1 MIRQTVFLS
10 AAALMA
16 SSCITTPAIKQ
27 GGDNVALDQAAN
39 VGGPVIRPVRVLED
53 SRCPINAR
61 CIRAGDVRVLIEIVQ
76 PRGKSAAEV
85 SLTKAAQIADGQLT
99 LTNVT
104 PNRGMT
110 NSPGPKPG
118 DYRFSFKF
126 DGGL

>member
-1 MIRQTVFLS
+1 MIRQTAILS
-10 AAALMA
+10 IAALMS
-16 SSCITTPAIKQ
+16 SSCITTPVVLQ
-27 GGDNVALDQAAN
+27 NGDNVALGQAAN

-61 CIRAGDVRVLIEIVQ
+61 CIRAGDVRVLIQLIQ
-76 PRGKSAAEV
+76 PRKNELVEV
-85 SLTKAAQIADGQLT
+85 SLTKPAQIADGQLT
-99 LTNVT
+99 LTDVT

>member
-10 AAALMA
+10 ATALMA
-16 SSCITTPAIKQ
+16 SSCITTPVVRQ
-27 GGDNVALDQAAN
+27 NGDNVALGQAAD

-61 CIRAGDVRVLIEIVQ
+61 CIHAGDVRVLIEILQ
-76 PRGKSAAEV
+76 PRGKPPVEV

-99 LTNVT
+99 LTDVT

>member
-1 MIRQTVFLS
+1 MIRQTAILS
-10 AAALMA
+10 LAALMA
-16 SSCITTPAIKQ
+16 SSCVTTPVVLQ
-27 GGDNVALDQAAN
+27 NGDNVALGQAAN

-61 CIRAGDVRVLIEIVQ
+61 CIRAGDVRVLVEIVQ
-76 PRGKSAAEV
+76 PRGKSAVEV
-85 SLTKAAQIADGQLT
+85 SLTHSAQIADGELT
-99 LTNVT
+99 LTNVN

>member
-10 AAALMA
+10 ATALMA
-16 SSCITTPAIKQ
+16 SSCITMPAIKQ
-27 GGDNVALDQAAN
+27 GGDNVALGQAAN
-39 VGGPVIRPVRVLED
+39 VGGPIIRPIRVIED

-61 CIRAGDVRVLIEIVQ
+61 CIRAGDVRVLVEILQ

-110 NSPGPKPG
+110 NSPGPKPR

-126 DGGL
+126 EGGL

>member
-1 MIRQTVFLS
+1 MIRQTVFLCS
-10 AAALMA
+10 IALAA
-16 SSCITTPAIKQ
+16 SSCITTPVTLQ
-27 GGDNVALDQAAN
+27 NGDNVALGQAAN

-61 CIRAGDVRVLIEIVQ
+61 CIRAGDVRVLIEILQ
-76 PRGKSAAEV
+76 PPGKSSVEV
-85 SLTKAAQIADGQLT
+85 SLTKSAQIADGQLS

-104 PNRGMT
+104 PDRGLT
-110 NSPGPKPG
+110 SSPGPKPG